1 MNLHDLDNS
10 IRKNKQLAEGYTV
23 VPGIDRERYTDRP
36 GLEGP
41 FHTKTGKV
49 VYYDKKEGKY
59 YDPSSDFYISHEDW
73 QAMNEQ
79 DVAEATGDEKFDKSM
94 RQMTGDITPDDAA
107 EMWPTQEFEPLNLD
121 PSYLPM
127 MDKYKAKLFP
137 LAYQYWTDGDN
148 ADELRALGWE
158 PDYGDDYVMVVL
170 SGIGHDGHIQYD
182 KYDFDAEGENM
193 TEVIADEG
201 VLGFMTTPQKRSA
214 NKPNISSAEM
224 RKYFEKDKPND
235 PPKYNNNTGQR
246 PHQVYTRSNEEQ
258 DNDGYGYKSLST
270 KQIMKLINSGNWEAM
285 ADIKPNGHLQLR
297 NTRNGKHTTIH
308 VKQDVAEDLPPPEN
322 ARKTQIAGTLPTYK
336 KAADMIAKTGVQ
348 GKALD
353 FGAGLGHGT
362 GELGKDAHSY
372 EPFPGEKFKPHFI
385 DVTKIPDNTY
395 HKIVNLNVLNVVPNV
410 GDHKIRD
417 SIVKNIG
424 RVLAPGGVAIITTR
438 GKDVLTIKGTPGE
451 EPMSMISKIGTYQ
464 KGFSQV
470 ELAQYVRSMLGD
482 GFDVSSVKLGPAGV
496 MIKKKSEMT
505 ESGDTGGLKSGSMIS
520 VTTIKGTKHQGTF
533 ERDNGETIVMRTI
546 GRGGN
551 PHTSKD
557 LGDETHIVVLK
568 KSHIKTIAAIDQGV
582 AEGSSE
588 NKYANLS
595 NRGVNRGIKRAGDD
609 FNRMLDLDQVESP
622 HYTTQH
628 QQDTK
633 QRLKTKP
640 MAGPKGVLPEQGVEG
655 AANPDAPV
663 EAHGYTYNN
672 RDQRMMWTK
681 TFSSEEAAY
690 KWANARNA
698 TILDFKELKKPVD
711 ETIDAE
717 SDSKY
722 KAVESYKNYKIF
734 VRIQA
739 FNNKFD
745 ARTEIGKT
753 ELIGIGSTP
762 ADAVTNVK
770 LKIDQMLNAAVP
782 ATGGASIDFN
792 VKFVTDILGTSRPFL
807 AKIEKINGEPKLVI
821 AGDYFSDDPDIA
833 KLGFKRSHNRTT
845 QSGEFATQLPMIALT
860 TRAIQGTGLIA
871 NGRYEIGNENRDDY
885 DNRIFDLTY
894 NSTAHTASDK
904 VRLKVP
910 ALTVGTAR

>member
-10 IRKNKQLAEGYTV
+10 IRKNKQLAEGYKV
-23 VPGIDRERYTDRP
+23 VPGIDRDRYTERP

-41 FHTKTGKV
+41 FHTKSGKV

-59 YDPSSDFYISHEDW
+59 YDPGSDFYISHEDW

-79 DVAEATGDEKFDKSM
+79 DVAEATGDEKFDKAM
-94 RQMTGDITPDDAA
+94 RQTTGDITPDDAA
-107 EMWPTQEFEPLNLD
+107 EMWPTQEFEPYDLD
-121 PSYLPM
+121 PSRVPM
-127 MDKYKAKLFP
+127 MEKYKAKLFP

-158 PDYGDDYVMVVL
+158 PEYGDDYVMVVL
-170 SGIGHDGHIQYD
+170 YGIGHDGHIQYD
-182 KYDFDAEGENM
+182 KYDFDAEGADTDLDEQSVDEAIG
-193 TEVIADEG
+193 TE
-201 VLGFMTTPQKRSA
+201 
-214 NKPNISSAEM
+214 SAEDQTWSKGPNTYLLH
-224 RKYFEKDKPND
+224 RTGSTYQLLDQKGKSVAEFKVPIRYIEAHLEDKGFRLSKTSALSRQNPD
-235 PPKYNNNTGQR
+235 WF
-246 PHQVYTRSNEEQ
+246 
-258 DNDGYGYKSLST
+258 KST
-270 KQIMKLINSGNWEAM
+270 AGM
-285 ADIKPNGHLQLR
+285 
-297 NTRNGKHTTIH
+297 
-308 VKQDVAEDLPPPEN
+308 AEDLPPPEN

-362 GELGKDAHSY
+362 GELGTDTHSY
-372 EPFPGEKFKPHFI
+372 EPFPGEKFKPHFV

-410 GDHKIRD
+410 GDHRIRD

-470 ELAQYVRSMLGD
+470 ELAQYVRSLLGD
-482 GFDVSSVKLGPAGV
+482 GFDVSSIKLGPAGV
-496 MIKKKSEMT
+496 MIKKKSEMS
-505 ESGDTGGLKSGSMIS
+505 ESGDTDGLKSGSQIS
-520 VTTIKGTKHQGTF
+520 VTTIKGTKYQGTF
-533 ERDNGETIVMRTI
+533 ERDNGESIVMRTI

-551 PHTSKD
+551 PHTNNSTA
-557 LGDETHIVVLK
+557 DETHVVVLK
-568 KSHIKTIAAIDQGV
+568 KSHIKSIAALDQGV
-582 AEGSSE
+582 AEDRGQNQQWS
-588 NKYANLS
+588 NKDMESLRRAETEIEDMFAAPNEVGTKLKQS
-595 NRGVNRGIKRAGDD
+595 QIKNRIKTR
-609 FNRMLDLDQVESP
+609 
-622 HYTTQH
+622 
-628 QQDTK
+628 
-633 QRLKTKP
+633 P
-640 MAGPKGVLPEQGVEG
+640 MAGPKGVLPEQG
-655 AANPDAPV
+655 AADATNPNAPV

-672 RDQRMMWTK
+672 RDQRMMWNK
-681 TFSSEEAAY
+681 IFKSEEAAY

-698 TILDFKELKKPVD
+698 TILDVRAVKKPVD

-734 VRIQA
+734 VRTQA

-753 ELIGIGSTP
+753 ELIGVGSNP
-762 ADAVTNVK
+762 EDAVTNVK

-833 KLGFKRSHNRTT
+833 KLGFKRSHNRTV
-845 QSGEFATQLPMIALT
+845 QSGEFATQLPMISLT
-860 TRAIQGTGLIA
+860 TKSIQGTGLIA